1 MDYYS
6 IVFSDVDGTLLDSDL
21 RVSSGA
27 RQKIRELSDMGIPF
41 VLASARKPQGIRIL
55 HEELGFRA
63 PSICYGGAL
72 LLGSSYQPI
81 YSRGLEQKEALR
93 VRQAIRESGCG
104 VCASVYHYDLWIV
117 DDKDDP
123 WVAHERSGIEQAP
136 IEGDPA
142 RILEKGDKI
151 HKVSCLGRP
160 AEIGRLHLSLKRAF
174 PGLSVIKSADNCLEI
189 MHPLAGKAR
198 AALYLCKHLG
208 IPVQRAVAFGDHEND
223 LDLLLQAGLG
233 VAMGNAPREIR
244 EAVRHVTA
252 DNDHAGVLHGLEKL
266 VFRAEDGWGSK

>member
-123 WVAHERSGIEQAP
+123 WVAHERSGIE
-136 IEGDPA
+136 D
-142 RILEKGDKI
+142 RK
-151 HKVSCLGRP
+151 
-160 AEIGRLHLSLKRAF
+160 
-174 PGLSVIKSADNCLEI
+174 SV
-189 MHPLAGKAR
+189 
-198 AALYLCKHLG
+198 
-208 IPVQRAVAFGDHEND
+208 V
-223 LDLLLQAGLG
+223 
-233 VAMGNAPREIR
+233 
-244 EAVRHVTA
+244 
-252 DNDHAGVLHGLEKL
+252 
-266 VFRAEDGWGSK
+266 